1 MKKKTC
7 FWRHDWGNWKQYSLT
22 MHSMDRRTGKGS
34 EATWQEWQQKRYC
47 KRCNKMQI
55 EIIE

>member
-7 FWRHDWGNWKQYSLT
+7 FWRHDWGNWKQYSWT
-22 MHSMDRRTGKGS
+22 MHRRTSKGS

-55 EIIE
+55 EEIV